1 MKTFIES
8 HFGYCPLVLMF
19 HSRTLN
25 NKINHFHERALR
37 IVYRNYV
44 CSCKG
49 LLTMDQLFTI
59 PQITIQSLAIEL
71 FKLKQ
76 NISTHMMSNIF
87 QMKDNLIFNL
97 RSQTEFLR
105 SSANS
110 CQYGLNSLRV
120 CSSKVWS
127 MVPNKIKNSATLNIF

>member
-1 MKTFIES
+1 
-8 HFGYCPLVLMF
+8 MF

-25 NKINHFHERALR
+25 NKINNFHDRALR

-44 CSCKG
+44 CSCRDFF
-49 LLTMDQLFTI
+49 TMDQLFTI

-76 NISTHMMSNIF
+76 NISTHMMNNIF

-120 CSSKVWS
+120 YSSKVWS

>member
-1 MKTFIES
+1 
-8 HFGYCPLVLMF
+8 MF

-25 NKINHFHERALR
+25 NKINNFHDRALR

-44 CSCKG
+44 CSCKD

-76 NISTHMMSNIF
+76 NISTHMMNNIF

-105 SSANS
+105 NSANS